1 VYTATIHIYDQTQ
14 KTELH
19 VSCEVKAKLATEIV
33 YSGEYRY
40 GESGE
45 CLEGLFFVRD
55 ENGDV
60 VADAEIVLASSN
72 EAVLEVCGNAGFQT
86 HCGGQV
92 ILTATYAGDEL
103 REGASWSEEMF
114 VENCNQVIVWNQD
127 FRDYIAAADGSIN
140 ESRVLSAYA
149 DPTRFVVT
157 YELDAAAQAFARL
170 DNGSLVVMGIG
181 TGHIIASAPAGM
193 YQGKM
198 YDATSVMHEIRVSR
212 AGDECETDESLTT
225 DEITLSD
232 VLFWLPNSK
241 EFELKGRPY
250 DRMEFYAHVSNESY
264 NNKMTVTFSTD
275 NGASWGTSSQF
286 DIPKEYDWANPF
298 MCTFIPDGANRVKF
312 TTTSTTNTYFNMVK
326 MVQES
331 YLRAKDMDGNN
342 LDKIVVED
350 AIVNESFSRTFTV
363 EYSDVPLIQY
373 SVTDSHDL
381 GLKLEPNPTISNDCG
396 DWGTYTF
403 TLTGESPYP
412 QSGVIEKIRLYT
424 SAGDEVVIPITIT
437 ATLSEP
443 FYFNVQDGDWNEST
457 NWTHKGST
465 THGMVP
471 DKRFPVVVSKA
482 LQIGNEST
490 SCEAVAYNVTIE
502 SEGNVKIG
510 SKGGLTLHAGGFAE
524 GVTEDNFVIDN
535 TPQGAG
541 YVRVSPYFV
550 NKVPGIMPRIKVN
563 YTTKAYNGVWQYF
576 GAPGSNATL
585 YGDGNTQVYLWSEP
599 YGWMPDDGSALSAF
613 EGYAL
618 TQYNGENAS
627 YSLIATP
634 ICANKTINL
643 TKTSNGMNGD
653 NLFVNSYLAPIDLTK
668 FTDDD
673 FSGNFEKTFYLFNS
687 GSWDDWQNNGGNVN
701 NGFTSGDARGQ
712 YFAITPLSVKLL
724 DTNIE
729 QTVIPSMQGVYVIAN
744 ENGASIKLDYNKHVY
759 KAEAANMHH
768 HMRAPEITDR
778 DFMRVR
784 MQVGSMN
791 SGADRLYV
799 IQYKEGTSGFDNG
812 YDARNILAEG
822 QANIYTS
829 EQDGEMEISV
839 SDKVDGT
846 YIGFAAG
853 GDSEYVL
860 RLASVV
866 GELYLKDLETETVWA
881 VMDGEEY
888 TFYATPNT
896 KNDRRFLLLDHK
908 PEQSGG
914 VSTGVENVHSTK
926 AWIADNV
933 VYVTNAPINTEL
945 VVYTMSG
952 AVVTSFVTTTT
963 YATIDLANMP
973 IGVYMLR
980 LNDKVYKFV
989 CK

>member
-1 VYTATIHIYDQTQ
+1 
-14 KTELH
+14 
-19 VSCEVKAKLATEIV
+19 
-33 YSGEYRY
+33 
-40 GESGE
+40 
-45 CLEGLFFVRD
+45 
-55 ENGDV
+55 
-60 VADAEIVLASSN
+60 
-72 EAVLEVCGNAGFQT
+72 
-86 HCGGQV
+86 
-92 ILTATYAGDEL
+92 
-103 REGASWSEEMF
+103 
-114 VENCNQVIVWNQD
+114 
-127 FRDYIAAADGSIN
+127 
-140 ESRVLSAYA
+140 
-149 DPTRFVVT
+149 
-157 YELDAAAQAFARL
+157 
-170 DNGSLVVMGIG
+170 
-181 TGHIIASAPAGM
+181 
-193 YQGKM
+193 
-198 YDATSVMHEIRVSR
+198 
-212 AGDECETDESLTT
+212 
-225 DEITLSD
+225 
-232 VLFWLPNSK
+232 
-241 EFELKGRPY
+241 
-250 DRMEFYAHVSNESY
+250 
-264 NNKMTVTFSTD
+264 
-275 NGASWGTSSQF
+275 
-286 DIPKEYDWANPF
+286 
-298 MCTFIPDGANRVKF
+298 
-312 TTTSTTNTYFNMVK
+312 
-326 MVQES
+326 
-331 YLRAKDMDGNN
+331 
-342 LDKIVVED
+342 
-350 AIVNESFSRTFTV
+350 
-363 EYSDVPLIQY
+363 
-373 SVTDSHDL
+373 
-381 GLKLEPNPTISNDCG
+381 
-396 DWGTYTF
+396 
-403 TLTGESPYP
+403 
-412 QSGVIEKIRLYT
+412 
-424 SAGDEVVIPITIT
+424 
-437 ATLSEP
+437 
-443 FYFNVQDGDWNEST
+443 
-457 NWTHKGST
+457 
-465 THGMVP
+465 
-471 DKRFPVVVSKA
+471 
-482 LQIGNEST
+482 
-490 SCEAVAYNVTIE
+490 
-502 SEGNVKIG
+502 
-510 SKGGLTLHAGGFAE
+510 
-524 GVTEDNFVIDN
+524 
-535 TPQGAG
+535 
-541 YVRVSPYFV
+541 
-550 NKVPGIMPRIKVN
+550 
-563 YTTKAYNGVWQYF
+563 
-576 GAPGSNATL
+576 
-585 YGDGNTQVYLWSEP
+585 
-599 YGWMPDDGSALSAF
+599 MPDDGSALSAF

-952 AVVTSFVTTTT
+952 TVVTSFVTTTT
-963 YATIDLANMP
+963 YATIDLNMP
-973 IGVYMLR
+973 TGVYMLR
-980 LNDKVYKFV
+980 LNNKVYKFV